1 MSVAR
6 DTQQD
11 VEVTEAG
18 PRDKKRDTAVR
29 LALGARAARL
39 GRLPP
44 LVAMSAPTM
53 EIRLGRVDRT
63 YRPGESVSGVLLVSL
78 AGVSGSVAHSGL
90 TLRALG
96 QVRPQSDGGGAIELP
111 FSFVLEAAPGRALA
125 ETYHGVYVSVR
136 YSVSAVLA
144 RTGFMTRPV
153 EAEVEFVAEV
163 PEASRRPAEPVDF
176 SITPES
182 MQNVKREKVGQL
194 SRFLVRGRLN
204 RTNCS
209 LDAPFTGELTVVESE
224 KPIRSIDLQLVRVE
238 TLGAGEAK
246 QTEATEIQNLQ
257 VGAGDVAR
265 GLAIPLYMIF
275 PRVFTAPTVVTDAF
289 KVQFEVNVNVAFE
302 SDYTAISNF
311 PITLCAYSAP
321 AARAARERGRARP
334 TRGAGPC
341 AARQPSRNTCARARN
356 RGASHL
362 PLADHP
368 AAFRRPRRHGGGRE
382 GHRVASASG
391 ALNEK
396 RRGDIAT
403 SRA

>member
-1 MSVAR
+1 
-6 DTQQD
+6 
-11 VEVTEAG
+11 
-18 PRDKKRDTAVR
+18 
-29 LALGARAARL
+29 
-39 GRLPP
+39 
-44 LVAMSAPTM
+44 MSAPTM

-96 QVRPQSDGGGAIELP
+96 QVRPQSDGGGGGGAAAAAAAASSYTSTSSPFSSSSLRQTLLDASIEMLPRGSLPGGGAIELP

-163 PEASRRPAEPVDF
+163 PEASRRPAEPVEF

-182 MQNVKREKVGQL
+182 MQNVKREKVCQL

-334 TRGAGPC
+334 TRGAGLC
-341 AARQPSRNTCARARN
+341 AARHPSRNCCART
-356 RGASHL
+356 
-362 PLADHP
+362 LAAH
-368 AAFRRPRRHGGGRE
+368 
-382 GHRVASASG
+382 
-391 ALNEK
+391 
-396 RRGDIAT
+396 
-403 SRA
+403 